1 MALRYYADLTP
12 DEEFKQLRS
21 EGFLGS
27 LNDMIAQKLVAEG
40 YDFPSISDGLFDLV
54 DLAWLLENGFWDD
67 NEIWVD
73 SATWKD

>member
-21 EGFLGS
+21 EGFSGS
-27 LNDMIAQKLVAEG
+27 LNDMIAQKLFAEG